1 MKEAVKEASQ
11 ENSTPTVRGEVATGA
26 SSPSEAYANLSLES
40 TDSSMADSSERT
52 RIASSDPGTPGTP
65 GTTGTTG
72 TPGTTGTTGTPGQRT
87 AHRASSPAK
96 RLHSDMDAAGH
107 MDVDAPSTSQ
117 SSPRPTKPLPAAAL
131 QRSARATSVEMADAP
146 NNSGTSEADASNT
159 GSSATSVDAAP
170 PRTAVPSLDEQVATV
185 MAMMASDL
193 EERQEGYIISEA
205 WLERVSARTSDG
217 RTRPQ
222 EYSKEATQGPIG
234 PIDNS
239 ALVDT
244 EALKTRLVDLS
255 GNDFVPLRKGLML
268 HQNLEVLPARAW
280 DLVVGWYG
288 LKDGSPVI
296 RRHVQNTVPDKS
308 STNLQWELNPPVL
321 TIRKVRRL
329 AATPTEEAKPA
340 QRIAASRS
348 DHFQNFLHVA
358 KKAAGIDSNSKVR
371 VWRLLTTA
379 PSDESRPMTQPQP
392 SGILTPD
399 ASPRG
404 GSPVAGEAAAH
415 LSLIMDTAR
424 FAGLTNGTEREQ
436 VTGKDEKANEEFN
449 PLLTLDAAGLTQ
461 DQVIVL
467 EEADEK
473 GEYISDTVPITTK
486 FKTAAQLREGLKS
499 ANTSGRSTPTGGP
512 LTRGRTRNGK
522 VRGHVGLTNLGNTC
536 YMNSA
541 LQCLRSVEELSL
553 YFLNNKWKEE
563 VNKVNPIGYKGA
575 IASVYA
581 QLLDG
586 IYSVNASSSFSP
598 KNFKQTLGRAE
609 GRFSGYGQQDSQ
621 EFLSWLIDALHE
633 DLNRIINKPY
643 KENPDSDD
651 NTFRDP
657 EAMKQL
663 GEIYRSNHRARNDS
677 VSTDLFNGFYKNTM
691 VCPECD
697 KVSITF
703 DPYSQLTLQLPIEQ
717 AWAHTITYV
726 PLYGEIQQLDVDIDK
741 NATIKM
747 LKEYVGKRFG
757 GVKTNRLMASEVY
770 SHKFYRHLED
780 DATISECNIATR
792 DDIYFYEL
800 EHAPSNWPAPKK
812 KAKYKSFMSHSSEE
826 DIPTSA
832 SPLHD
837 RIMIPVFHRG
847 PSMSSYRGQAYAMAL
862 WPFHIVVTREE
873 AKDYDAILR
882 KVLAK
887 VAQSTT
893 RPILTELNGNSSDQ
907 SRPGSDVVL
916 TTEEDTLPD
925 SDAHIKDSSIEGED
939 MVEVT
944 MMDNESVVAEEA
956 GHVEFSDVLKADS
969 FISPEFRQLFEMK
982 HSRKGAEF
990 VPTGWNTIDHQK
1002 PLEPIS
1008 KRIPV
1013 PLERADSEQ
1022 SSRAG
1027 SESSSEDERSPQSTV
1042 GADAN
1047 ADSEAAIEQAN
1058 ISSDEEMQSNEPSE
1072 PLRGGRQ
1079 KKKSKKA
1086 RKHERKLERKHKNN
1100 KNWKLKKAR
1109 VPDQPIYPDNPDDEN
1124 DGLIRLGEA
1133 LVLEWNPEAYDAL
1146 FGGTSADDSR
1156 GMDVMKTVQTF
1167 DDPEIQEKKAKRSA
1181 RKKSGITLDECL
1193 METTKTE
1200 TLSEDNPWYCSNCK
1214 EMRRATKT
1222 LDIWTVPD
1230 ILIIH
1235 LKRFSGF
1242 RSFRDKIDD
1251 KVDFPVE
1258 GLNLTGKVGFPEDKS
1273 LVYDLFAVDNHY
1285 GGLGGGHYTA
1295 TAQNFFDKQWYDY
1308 NDSSVSRSS
1317 GEGAVTKAAYLLF
1330 YRRRTDHPLGPPSL
1344 QKIVQKEVDA
1354 GSEDDSETENRSRSP
1369 AGNGSR
1375 LGGSSR
1381 NGSSRAGAAGA
1392 GVGALHE
1399 GGSALLAA
1407 VTPRGS
1413 GAGVETLED
1422 NSPPSYDDETF
1433 YEENNFNG
1441 LDTDAGSMM
1450 YGPLAPSYLN
1460 DEPAWSFD
1468 HIGSPN
1474 HANDSDDVASDAPN
1488 PGSNNG
1494 EFLEQRMLED
1504 FGDDEMGT
1512 QYGASTPMHTI
1523 QPLPRGDDEEVKDIY
1538 VEAD

>member
-11 ENSTPTVRGEVATGA
+11 ENNTPTVRGEVAAGA

-40 TDSSMADSSERT
+40 ADSSMTDASDRT
-52 RIASSDPGTPGTP
+52 RIASSDQPDQP
-65 GTTGTTG
+65 
-72 TPGTTGTTGTPGQRT
+72 QRPT
-87 AHRASSPAK
+87 HRASSPAK
-96 RLHSDMDAAGH
+96 RLHSDMVHAAN
-107 MDVDAPSTSQ
+107 MDLDTPAPTASRRGSAQ

-146 NNSGTSEADASNT
+146 NNTASTSAFIST
-159 GSSATSVDAAP
+159 STSTPSAMSIHPAP
-170 PRTAVPSLDEQVATV
+170 NTAVPSLDEQVATV

-205 WLERVSARTSDG
+205 WLERVSARTSEG

-234 PIDNS
+234 PIDNW

-244 EALKTRLVDLS
+244 EAASSRLLDLS
-255 GNDFVPLRKGLML
+255 GAEFVPLRKGLML

-321 TIRKVRRL
+321 TIRKLRRS

-340 QRIAASRS
+340 QRVAASRN
-348 DHFQNFLHVA
+348 DNFQTFLAVA
-358 KKAAGIDSNSKVR
+358 KKAAGIDSNNKVR
-371 VWRLLTTA
+371 VWRILTTA
-379 PSDESRPMTQPQP
+379 PSDEPQPMTQPHP

-404 GSPVAGEAAAH
+404 GSPVAGLLTGH
-415 LSLIMDTAR
+415 MSLIMDAASFTSLA
-424 FAGLTNGTEREQ
+424 NGTEREQ
-436 VTGKDEKANEEFN
+436 VTGKDEKANEDSN
-449 PLLTLDAAGLTQ
+449 PSLTLDAAGLTQ

-473 GEYISDTVPITTK
+473 GEYISDTIPITTK

-575 IASVYA
+575 IANVYA

-717 AWAHTITYV
+717 SWTHTITYV
-726 PLYGEIQQLDVDIDK
+726 PLYGKIQQLDVDIDK
-741 NATIKM
+741 NATIKT

-757 GVKTNRLMASEVY
+757 GVKADRLMASEVY

-780 DATISECNIATR
+780 NATISECNITTR

-837 RIMIPVFHRG
+837 RVMIPVFHRG
-847 PSMSSYRGQAYAMAL
+847 PNMSSYRGQAYAMAL

-873 AKDYDAILR
+873 AGDYDAILR

-887 VAQSTT
+887 IAQSTT
-893 RPILTELNGNSSDQ
+893 RPILTELSGNSSDQ

-925 SDAHIKDSSIEGED
+925 GAAHVKDGSIEGED

-944 MMDNESVVAEEA
+944 MTDTETPVAGAA
-956 GHVEFSDVLKADS
+956 GLAGFPEILKPNS

-982 HSRKGAEF
+982 HSRKGSEF

-1002 PLEPIS
+1002 SLEPIS

-1027 SESSSEDERSPQSTV
+1027 SESSSEEEEHSPRSAV
-1042 GADAN
+1042 DADA
-1047 ADSEAAIEQAN
+1047 DGDPEAAIEQAN
-1058 ISSDEEMQSNEPSE
+1058 ISSDEEMQSNEP
-1072 PLRGGRQ
+1072 LVGGRQ

-1086 RKHERKLERKHKNN
+1086 RKHERKLEQKRKNN

-1109 VPDQPIYPDNPDDEN
+1109 VPDQPIFPDSPDDDN

-1146 FGGTSADDSR
+1146 FGGTSADDAR
-1156 GMDVMKTVQTF
+1156 GMDAMKTVQTF

-1193 METTKTE
+1193 TETTKTE

-1258 GLNLTGKVGFPEDKS
+1258 GLNLMGKVGFPEDKS

-1308 NDSSVSRSS
+1308 NDSSVSKSS
-1317 GEGAVTKAAYLLF
+1317 GQGAVTKAAYLLF

-1354 GSEDDSETENRSRSP
+1354 GSEEDSDTENRSRSP

-1381 NGSSRAGAAGA
+1381 NGSSRTGAPRAGAE
-1392 GVGALHE
+1392 ALHG
-1399 GGSALLAA
+1399 GGSALSAA
-1407 VTPRGS
+1407 ATPRES
-1413 GAGVETLED
+1413 GAGVETLEG
-1422 NSPPSYDDETF
+1422 NSPPLYDDETF
-1433 YEENNFNG
+1433 YEENNFSSI
-1441 LDTDAGSMM
+1441 DTDAGSMM

-1468 HIGSPN
+1468 NLGSPN

-1488 PGSNNG
+1488 LGSDNG
-1494 EFLEQRMLED
+1494 EYLEQRMLED
-1504 FGDDEMGT
+1504 FGDDEIHP
-1512 QYGASTPMHTI
+1512 GASTPMHTF
-1523 QPLPRGDDEEVKDIY
+1523 QPVSRGDEEEVQEIH
-1538 VEAD
+1538 VEVD